1 MPEFHISGKVGCVFL
16 IVGVSIQS
24 HAEIGRND
32 HQEGASHFIIPA
44 FLCLDWNPVILNIKN
59 TKIGFTL
66 ILCLK
71 IRVTITTVLF
81 QNKIMVLIKLIKSDF
96 FQPLPLI
103 LGFPLSNQATWNQD
117 NRPGF
122 YNLVL
127 IMILWANP
135 NFSLELMAF
144 FLIQTTIFS
153 LWNFH
158 YGIIP
163 IFSVKFFQI
172 FFLMKIQIH

>member
-1 MPEFHISGKVGCVFL
+1 MKNPPKKFEKLHETLKK
-16 IVGVSIQS
+16 IVIPWFCAENKLDYYKCTFSIENYGS
-24 HAEIGRND
+24 H
-32 HQEGASHFIIPA
+32 
-44 FLCLDWNPVILNIKN
+44 
-59 TKIGFTL
+59 KIH
-66 ILCLK
+66 K
-71 IRVTITTVLF
+71 IR
-81 QNKIMVLIKLIKSDF
+81 F
-96 FQPLPLI
+96 FSLSNPLI

-153 LWNFH
+153 LWKFH
-158 YGIIP
+158 YRIIP
-163 IFSVKFFQI
+163 IFQWNFFFWK

>member
-1 MPEFHISGKVGCVFL
+1 MALFAPFTFVHTWTWDSQLSNPENLKTEIFSCQAEFQNFGIFISR
-16 IVGVSIQS
+16 SISWFFGIRWFCAENKLDDYKCTFSIENYGS
-24 HAEIGRND
+24 HKIR
-32 HQEGASHFIIPA
+32 QII
-44 FLCLDWNPVILNIKN
+44 FILNP
-59 TKIGFTL
+59 
-66 ILCLK
+66 
-71 IRVTITTVLF
+71 
-81 QNKIMVLIKLIKSDF
+81 S
-96 FQPLPLI
+96 LI

-158 YGIIP
+158 DGIIP